1 MKNFSDA
8 TNYPVKVIFADEKKP
23 AGFLVVPPALDR
35 NTLPR
40 PAPPQ

>member
-23 AGFLVVPPALDR
+23 DGLRTPAL
-35 NTLPR
+35 
-40 PAPPQ
+40 PQ